1 MYNILTLNA
10 ISPKG
15 LAKLPGE
22 NFAVSGDIANPD
34 GIIVRSADMHEY
46 NFPDS
51 LLCVARAGAGT
62 NNIPLDKCAEKG
74 IVVFNTPGANANAVK
89 ELVIAALL
97 LASRKIVEASEW
109 TKTLK
114 GQPDMDKLVE
124 SGKKKFAGPEI
135 TGKKLG
141 VLGLGAIGVLVANAA
156 LALGMEVIG
165 YDPYLS
171 VQSAW
176 HISGQVEL
184 AKSIEEV
191 VSQSDYVTI
200 HTPLNDSTK
209 GMINAELLK
218 KFKKGARL
226 INIARGGLVD
236 PAAVAEA
243 LDNGTLTKY
252 VADFAAEE
260 LLGKENVITLPHLGA
275 STPESEENCA
285 VMAAKELKEY
295 IEYGNIKNSVNFPNC
310 EAPYTGKAR
319 VTIAHQN
326 IPNMVGSITAIFAKE
341 NLNIDNMINK
351 SRGDW
356 AYTIIDFDS
365 LGDKHDSLLNELKGL
380 KGVVKPRI
388 VRER

>member
-15 LAKLPGE
+15 LDKLPGE
-22 NFAVSGDIANPD
+22 NFTVSGDIVNPD

-209 GMINAELLK
+209 GMVNAELLK

-226 INIARGGLVD
+226 INITRGGLVD
-236 PAAVAEA
+236 PVAVAEA
-243 LDNGTLTKY
+243 LDNGILAKY

-260 LLGKENVITLPHLGA
+260 LLGKENVIILPHLGA

-285 VMAAKELKEY
+285 VMAAQELKEY

-319 VTIAHQN
+319 VTIAHRN

>member
-15 LAKLPGE
+15 LDKLPGE

-209 GMINAELLK
+209 GMVNAELLK

-236 PAAVAEA
+236 PVAVAEA
-243 LDNGTLTKY
+243 LDNGILAKY

-285 VMAAKELKEY
+285 VMAAQELKEY

-319 VTIAHQN
+319 VTIAHRN

>member
-15 LAKLPGE
+15 LDKLPGE
-22 NFAVSGDIANPD
+22 NFTVSGDIVNPD
-34 GIIVRSADMHEY
+34 GIIVRSANMHEY

-209 GMINAELLK
+209 GMVNAELLK

-236 PAAVAEA
+236 PVAVAEA
-243 LDNGTLTKY
+243 LDNGILAKY

-260 LLGKENVITLPHLGA
+260 LLGKENVIILPHLGA

-285 VMAAKELKEY
+285 VMAAQELKEY

-319 VTIAHQN
+319 VTIAHRN

>member
-15 LAKLPGE
+15 LDKLPGE
-22 NFAVSGDIANPD
+22 NFTVSGDIVNPD

-209 GMINAELLK
+209 GMVNAELLK

-236 PAAVAEA
+236 PVAVAEA
-243 LDNGTLTKY
+243 LDNGILAKY

-285 VMAAKELKEY
+285 VMAAQELKEY

-319 VTIAHQN
+319 VTIAHRN